1 MKQDLVRLLD
11 GNTFVV
17 SEENGDIDAS
27 PTVPTGLFSFDT
39 RFLSKWLLRIDG
51 ERLTTLTV
59 DDVEYFEKRFFLV
72 PATPALADAQVSAI
86 RERCIGGS
94 FTERLTVINHR
105 SRPVDLRIQVEIES
119 DFADLFEIKD
129 VQAKRGRYHARVE
142 NGRLCLGYERDK
154 FRRET
159 IISTSEPARVDEGG
173 LTYDIRIGPHGQWA
187 TELHVRTLGPDGRD
201 IRESLQGRS
210 TRKTKEMRRELDR
223 WLAEAPRLVCDS
235 VALTK
240 TYRRCLVDLAALRFT
255 PLTGGG
261 QTLPAAG
268 LPWFMAIFGRDSVFT
283 SLQALPFAPDLAA
296 TMLRLLALTQ
306 GAVLDDFREEEP
318 GKILHELRYG
328 ETVAF
333 EEQPHA
339 PYFGSADATPLYVI
353 LLDEYER
360 WTGDADTVR
369 LLERAARAA
378 LHWIDEYG
386 DIMGNGYIWY
396 QRRNQRNGLENQ
408 CWKDSW

>member
-1 MKQDLVRLLD
+1 MKEDLVRLLD

-17 SEENGDIDAS
+17 SEDNGDIDAS
-27 PTVPTGLFSFDT
+27 PNVPTGLFSFDT

-59 DDVEYFEKRFFLV
+59 DEVEYFEKRFFLV

-129 VQAKRGRYHARVE
+129 VQAKRGKYHARVE
-142 NGRLCLGYERDK
+142 SGRLCLGYERDR

-159 IISTSEPARVDEGG
+159 IISTSEPARVDEDG

-201 IRESLQGRS
+201 IRESLQGRTS
-210 TRKTKEMRRELDR
+210 RKTKEMRRELDR

-235 VALTK
+235 AALTK

-296 TMLRLLALTQ
+296 TTLRLLALTQ

-328 ETVAF
+328 ETVGF

-339 PYFGSADATPLYVI
+339 PYFGSADATPLFVI

-369 LLERAARAA
+369 LLERA
-378 LHWIDEYG
+378 
-386 DIMGNGYIWY
+386 
-396 QRRNQRNGLENQ
+396 
-408 CWKDSW
+408 